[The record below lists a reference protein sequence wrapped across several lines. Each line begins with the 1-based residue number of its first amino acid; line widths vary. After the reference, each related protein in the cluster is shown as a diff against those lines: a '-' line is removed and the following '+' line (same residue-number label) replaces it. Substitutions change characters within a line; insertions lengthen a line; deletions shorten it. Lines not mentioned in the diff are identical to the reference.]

1 MLETSLVN
9 LDRIDSIWE
18 VVTGHMIEM
27 SAHNYNKLREWSVDA
42 LGNLVKSVLT
52 SMPSQDGGDKKRS
65 QAHYLEALHR
75 LSSISFVDIRQK
87 QIECIHQLLQS
98 AGESYTDGWPVIFAT
113 IESACSS
120 SNEVLVRC
128 AFQCYQFIVADLLP
142 NIPCAYLVNCINAAV
157 VFGSQLRE
165 MNVSLTAV
173 GLIWNIA
180 DYLHRNRDKLEKEFM
195 TESEEQLVKID
206 VECCSPLN
214 SFQSLWIIL
223 FKDLSNLSTDD
234 RLSVRKSSAQT
245 LFATLSSHGAMLDYW
260 TWKAIYFYVIFPMIE
275 TMRTLTGMASTER
288 ITNTESGKSGQY
300 AGDDAGEYVVHYTRN
315 TDFKQ
320 WCETQVLVLQGIT
333 RIFSIKLDMF
343 FHYILNLSKQ
353 TDQDP
358 TQRAKLLLDNE
369 SLLASVWSGYLEFI
383 YSTATSHSG
392 EVSTNSIKCF
402 NDVVHF
408 LMDYP
413 KMEKVPLD
421 AELIEKTLSQI
432 WRLVWKCWC
441 QIGHYLGGLNKII
454 PQQQQQQSI
463 ESNLNLKDAQV
474 KSESLT
480 VQQSSAQPPST
491 TTTTST
497 SAQPQTL
504 IMPQQLII
512 PSQSFLFLLVKPLS
526 IIFSK
531 IASAQFVERY
541 V

>member
-9 LDRIDSIWE
+9 LERIDLIWE
-18 VVTGHMIEM
+18 VVTGHLIEM

-52 SMPSQDGGDKKRS
+52 TMPPAPDGGDRKRS
-65 QAHYLEALHR
+65 QAHYLEAFHR
-75 LSSISFVDIRQK
+75 LSAISFVDIRQK

-113 IESACSS
+113 IESACSPA
-120 SNEVLVRC
+120 NEVLVRC

-180 DYLHRNRDKLEKEFM
+180 DYLHRNRDKLEKEFLAQG
-195 TESEEQLVKID
+195 EPQLVKID
-206 VECCSPLN
+206 VECCRPLN

-223 FKDLSNLSTDD
+223 FKDLSNLSTDE

-260 TWKAIYFYVIFPMIE
+260 TWKAIYFYVIFPMLE

-288 ITNTESGKSGQY
+288 ITNTESGKPGQY
-300 AGDDAGEYVVHYTRN
+300 GGDDAGDYVVHYTRN

-343 FHYILNLSKQ
+343 FHHIVNLSKQ
-353 TDQDP
+353 TDQEP
-358 TQRAKLLLDNE
+358 AERAKLLLDNE

-402 NDVVHF
+402 NDVIHF
-408 LMDYP
+408 LMDYS
-413 KMEKVPLD
+413 KMDKVALE

-441 QIGHYLGGLNKII
+441 QIGHYLGGLNKITP
-454 PQQQQQQSI
+454 PQQPAVDATA
-463 ESNLNLKDAQV
+463 KDGKV
-474 KSESLT
+474 KSET
-480 VQQSSAQPPST
+480 ST
-491 TTTTST
+491 TTTTTTTSST
-497 SAQPQTL
+497 AQPL
-504 IMPQQLII
+504 LMPQQLII

-526 IIFSK
+526 IIFTK
-531 IASAQFVERY
+531 IATPQFVER
-541 V
+541 